1 MVSPLNFNR
10 IATDK
15 TDILAVKQ
23 EVTGLVNLS
32 KKEFLSERK
41 NIFSLRY
48 LLIQAVESITDAC
61 QHILSKIKGL
71 PCEGYVDCI
80 IKAGENQ
87 IISKA
92 LAKKLRRL
100 ADLRNN
106 LVHRYWIIDNDE
118 LYRLAKANID
128 DLEDFVSQIDDFIGT
143 IRSPE

>member
-1 MVSPLNFNR
+1 MSISSIIPVYHP
-10 IATDK
+10 
-15 TDILAVKQ
+15 V
-23 EVTGLVNLS
+23 
-32 KKEFLSERK
+32 SERK

-48 LLIQAVESITDAC
+48 LLIQAVESITDTC
-61 QHILSKIKGL
+61 QHIPSKIKGL
-71 PCEGYVDCI
+71 PCDGYVDCI

-106 LVHRYWIIDNDE
+106 LVHRYWIIDDDE
-118 LYRLAKANID
+118 LYHLTKANID
-128 DLEDFVSQIDDFIGT
+128 NLEDFVSQIDDFIGT